1 MSKKVRIIITGGAF
15 CLILA
20 AIFIIPLINKA
31 PAPLSADE
39 LAALREDYP
48 IYSGENPSVYM
59 RHLALDEYM
68 EDCDTFVYAEVLDGP
83 FYSEEEISTGIPEF
97 DEKGGLLHVSYFTYR
112 VSVLEDSRH
121 ALKKGD
127 IIEIKQNIL
136 FEQNYPKLEQG
147 TRISLGISRLER
159 TESERSK
166 LVYDYSTDGMFY
178 VTDDGYAISVFSE
191 ENQKVRSGL
200 HIKNLLREF
209 S

>member
-1 MSKKVRIIITGGAF
+1 
-15 CLILA
+15 
-20 AIFIIPLINKA
+20 
-31 PAPLSADE
+31 
-39 LAALREDYP
+39 
-48 IYSGENPSVYM
+48 M